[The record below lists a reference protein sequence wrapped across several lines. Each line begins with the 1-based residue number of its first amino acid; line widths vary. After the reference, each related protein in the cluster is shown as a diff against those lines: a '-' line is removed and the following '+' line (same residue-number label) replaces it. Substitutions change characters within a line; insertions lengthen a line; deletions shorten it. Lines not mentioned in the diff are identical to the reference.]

1 MPFEAGLEVALKD
14 TLLAVVP
21 WVIVLFAGVVLQLG
35 LDVATDTVIFIVAEI
50 DLVVSTLSVAVIV
63 ILLNDVCDPEYVP
76 DNTPFIELRVR
87 PVGKLVEE

>member
-1 MPFEAGLEVALKD
+1 MFVGVLLK
-14 TLLAVVP
+14 
-21 WVIVLFAGVVLQLG
+21 LG

-63 ILLNDVCDPEYVP
+63 MLDVPAAEGDPDNVP
-76 DNTPFIELRVR
+76 DVALIVR

>member
-1 MPFEAGLEVALKD
+1 MFVGVLLK
-14 TLLAVVP
+14 
-21 WVIVLFAGVVLQLG
+21 LG

-63 ILLNDVCDPEYVP
+63 TLDVPVDEGDPDNVP
-76 DNTPFIELRVR
+76 DVALIVR